1 MALLHLLP
9 SNKSPLLRVAS
20 PKIMKICSPGRLF
33 ENIAQVSDIKEIDW
47 ASAVCTPPSH
57 RLGSTATQFPH
68 RLRVIEP
75 EALPLYAITLYPR
88 LARRTMRSKFVAASR
103 VSMRFP
109 LILDSI
115 LQPALILHIRAEQG
129 EENQHQEEEQTHGDE
144 NDESRFSRRRTIV
157 PPAFDCSE
165 WRTKHGAVSGHA
177 GNG

>member
-75 EALPLYAITLYPR
+75 EALPLIPHTIFNPNSM
-88 LARRTMRSKFVAASR
+88 LARDAVRTKLVAAPWLSNGC
-103 VSMRFP
+103 P
-109 LILDSI
+109 LVLDSEPFHRLPAPSPPPPPPTIPI
-115 LQPALILHIRAEQG
+115 L
-129 EENQHQEEEQTHGDE
+129 
-144 NDESRFSRRRTIV
+144 
-157 PPAFDCSE
+157 
-165 WRTKHGAVSGHA
+165 
-177 GNG
+177 